1 MMPYVY
7 YEMEA
12 TPDQKKT
19 GAMFHPLNFRPDM
32 QSSRLK
38 LMTIQAVII
47 YAPQSCNVE

>member
-19 GAMFHPLNFRPDM
+19 VQCFIRWISGLM

-47 YAPQSCNVE
+47 YAPQRCNVE